1 MKEVVKQLSKPFKFI
16 RVDLYCVKD
25 KIYFR
30 ELTFVPE
37 VGRSLIKPIE
47 YDYKLGSL
55 WK

>member
-25 KIYFR
+25 KIYFG

-37 VGRSLIKPIE
+37 AGRSLIKPIE